1 MVWSVL
7 DKLKKGLQKT
17 REKLT
22 SRLQSLFTFGR
33 KIDEELLE
41 QLEEVLLA
49 ADIGVRPVSKLIGEV
64 REAYRTRKIQNQEEV
79 PGFLKQQLKESL
91 GKWDTKLKAA
101 PQPPMVILV
110 TGVNGTGKTTSIAKL
125 AAMFDSQGKKVLL
138 AASDTFRAAAIEQLE
153 IWSKRAGV
161 GVIKHQ
167 TGADPAAVAFDAL
180 EAAASRGVDVVLID
194 TAGRLHTH
202 DNLMK
207 ELNKIRRVVEKR
219 IPGAPHE
226 VLLVLDA
233 TTGQNAIVQA
243 KQFKQAVA
251 VTGIFLAKLD
261 GTAKGGVVLGMRD
274 EADIPVKFV
283 GIGEKLD
290 DIEPF
295 NAEAFVDAIFE

>member
-7 DKLKKGLQKT
+7 EKLKKGLQKT

-274 EADIPVKFV
+274 EVDIPVKFV

>member
-7 DKLKKGLQKT
+7 EKLKKGLQKT

-243 KQFKQAVA
+243 KQFKHAVA

-274 EADIPVKFV
+274 EVDIPVKFV

>member
-7 DKLKKGLQKT
+7 EKLKKGLQKT

-91 GKWDTKLKAA
+91 GKWDTKLRTAS
-101 PQPPMVILV
+101 QPPTVILV

-274 EADIPVKFV
+274 EVDIPVKFV